1 MLSILDLREAN
12 VYGAIF
18 KVPHTQS
25 NIVAEEAGL
34 RDYAEA

>member
-1 MLSILDLREAN
+1 MLSILEAN

-25 NIVAEEAGL
+25 NIVAEEADL